1 MDVRTPRPWLAAL
14 GSGVALVGV
23 GLWCARSPAVEVQAA
38 TAQRAPLRVQ
48 VSTNGQVEPLPE
60 AELRVHARL
69 AGRIVEI
76 PEPGTRVEE
85 GDVVLRIDPAP
96 VEAELAQARSER
108 LAALESLRAARDEAE
123 RAARRAD
130 TDRGLFEQGALT
142 QQRWDE
148 SRAALSEARARLAS
162 LEREVPLRVDSLD
175 LRIEELAGQTEAS
188 EVRAP
193 FGGTVYRTRLKK
205 GEHVSVGDPILWL
218 ADLSRLR
225 VRANVDQ
232 VDLGRVKV
240 GQTVRVSSNAW
251 PDRTWRAHIAEL
263 VPHVVVKENRS
274 VAEGL
279 ALVEPPTD
287 GLVPGMTVD
296 VDIVVEDVPDAL
308 QIPATA
314 VHNDGGRAFVYRVAG
329 GRAER
334 IPVVLGR
341 ASVDAVEVLEGLD
354 ADDRVIVRSSNGLYD
369 GTRVVAR
376 IQDVAAR

>member
-1 MDVRTPRPWLAAL
+1 MDLRTPRPWLAAL
-14 GSGVALVGV
+14 GSGVALVAL
-23 GLWCARSPAVEVQAA
+23 GLWCARSPAIEVQAA
-38 TAQRAPLRVQ
+38 AAERAPLRVQ

-60 AELRVHARL
+60 AEVRVHARL

-85 GDVVLRIDPAP
+85 GQVVLRIDAAP
-96 VEAELAQARSER
+96 VAAELAEARSQR
-108 LAALESLRAARDEAE
+108 LAALESLRAARDAAE
-123 RAARRAD
+123 LTARRAA
-130 TDRGLFEQGALT
+130 TDRELFDQGALT
-142 QQRWDE
+142 RQRWDE
-148 SRAALSEARARLAS
+148 SRASLSEARARLAS
-162 LEREVPLRVDSLD
+162 LESEVPLRVDSLD
-175 LRIEELAGQTEAS
+175 LRIEELAAQTEAS
-188 EVRAP
+188 AVRAP
-193 FGGTVYRTRLKK
+193 LSGTVYRTQFKK
-205 GEHVSVGDPILWL
+205 GEQVSVGDPILWL

-232 VDLGRVKV
+232 VDLGRVRV
-240 GQTVRVSSNAW
+240 GQTVLVSSNAW
-251 PDRTWRAHIAEL
+251 PGRTWTARIAEL

-279 ALVEPPTD
+279 ALVEPPTQ

-296 VDIVVEDVPDAL
+296 VDIVVEDVPDVL

-314 VHNDGGRAFVYRVAG
+314 VHNDAGQAFVYRVAG
-329 GRAER
+329 NRAER

-354 ADDRVIVRSSNGLYD
+354 PDDRVIVRSSNGLYD